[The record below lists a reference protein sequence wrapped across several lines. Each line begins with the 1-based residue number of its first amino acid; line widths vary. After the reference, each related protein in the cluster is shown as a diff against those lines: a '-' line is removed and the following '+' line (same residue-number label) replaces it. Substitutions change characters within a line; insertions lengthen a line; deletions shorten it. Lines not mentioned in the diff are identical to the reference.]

1 MDTEAREKAAVEFF
15 RLAASGRAREAADR
29 FMVPGC
35 VHHNPHV
42 AAGMEALIKAGEA
55 DAKEAPDKQIDLKHV
70 FSGGDLVTLHSH
82 VVRKAGEP
90 GFAVVHIYR
99 FEENRIAE
107 LWDIAQEV
115 PAESPNSDGM
125 F

>member
-15 RLAASGRAREAADR
+15 QMVASGEAREAVDR
-29 FMVPGC
+29 FLVPGC
-35 VHHNPHV
+35 VHHNAHV
-42 AAGMEALIKAGEA
+42 AAGMEALIEAVEA

-70 FSGGDLVTLHSH
+70 FSGGDLVTLHFH
-82 VVRKAGEP
+82 VVRKGGEP

-99 FEENRIAE
+99 FEGNRIAE
-107 LWDIAQEV
+107 LWDVAEEV